1 MIDFGRTAEG
11 SPCATPCASTSSST
25 IAFCRTARRVASS
38 ARLRD
43 RANPSR
49 SRTSGRAALHARLAF
64 DSADR
69 ARRRFC
75 ARPARYDGCPASHD
89 DSFAPWRRAWQG
101 GAVHAYCRSPRRA
114 SGKNQRRQKRQGR
127 LRRTAAISRPPSAPE
142 RAARDKETGKEADRY
157 TEAGAKETAKE
168 KEQDL
173 SEGDGSN
180 HGAIEGDDPSLSWPE
195 EGDGPP
201 E

>member
-1 MIDFGRTAEG
+1 MIDFGRTAGG

-38 ARLRD
+38 VRLRD
-43 RANPSR
+43 RANRSR
-49 SRTSGRAALHARLAF
+49 SRTSGRAALHARLAL

-69 ARRRFC
+69 ASRRFC
-75 ARPARYDGCPASHD
+75 ARRARYDGCPASHD

-101 GAVHAYCRSPRRA
+101 GAVHEYCRSPRRA
-114 SGKNQRRQKRQGR
+114 SGRNQRRQKRQGR

-142 RAARDKETGKEADRY
+142 RAARDKETGREADRY
-157 TEAGAKETAKE
+157 AQAGAKET
-168 KEQDL
+168 EQDL
-173 SEGDGSN
+173 SEGDRSN
-180 HGAIEGDDPSLSWPE
+180 HGAIEGDVPSLRWRE